1 MIGQTLSHYR
11 ILEKLGG
18 GANILYNAA
27 CVYGILKKKPEA
39 LALLKRAS
47 TTGLSKW
54 DWVARDPDL
63 SRMQGEPEFQ
73 RLIDKG
79 KPAG

>member
-1 MIGQTLSHYR
+1 
-11 ILEKLGG
+11 
-18 GANILYNAA
+18 
-27 CVYGILKKKPEA
+27 VYGILKKKPEA

-63 SRMQGEPEFQ
+63 ACLQGDPEFQ
-73 RLIDKG
+73 QLIDEG
-79 KPAG
+79 KRRG